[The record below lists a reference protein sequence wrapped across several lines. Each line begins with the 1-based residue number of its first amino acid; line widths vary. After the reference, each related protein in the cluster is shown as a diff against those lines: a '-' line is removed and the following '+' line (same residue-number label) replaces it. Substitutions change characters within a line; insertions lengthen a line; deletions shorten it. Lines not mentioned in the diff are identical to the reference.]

1 MSVADTT
8 RCLGIP
14 AATVCSRHFRAK
26 SLMRES
32 LAQEI
37 GGARCD
43 AIVAQVLALLN
54 LDQETFARLAQDAE
68 QNCPVSRVLRA
79 EITLDAKL
87 V

>member
-14 AATVCSRHFRAK
+14 EATVRSRHFRAK

-32 LAQEI
+32 LAREI

-43 AIVAQVLALLN
+43 AIVAQVLAL
-54 LDQETFARLAQDAE
+54 
-68 QNCPVSRVLRA
+68 VMS
-79 EITLDAKL
+79 
-87 V
+87 